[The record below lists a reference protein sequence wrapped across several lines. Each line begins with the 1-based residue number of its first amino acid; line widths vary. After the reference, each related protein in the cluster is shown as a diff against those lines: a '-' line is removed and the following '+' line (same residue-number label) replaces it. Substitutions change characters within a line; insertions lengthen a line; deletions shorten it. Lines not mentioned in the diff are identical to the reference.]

1 MDIQVHGGGR
11 RQAPRPPTAAP
22 TPLTSS
28 LLCTGSADS
37 EAIDNWS
44 RVLQWWMLMVGEKGS
59 GMYFHK
65 DGLACAPSPR
75 PRAPPRPR
83 VAWPLA
89 PGCRLVSSG

>member
-1 MDIQVHGGGR
+1 MDTQVHGGGR
-11 RQAPRPPTAAP
+11 RRDPRPRPAAP
-22 TPLTSS
+22 TPSPRPLTRT
-28 LLCTGSADS
+28 LLCAGSADS

-75 PRAPPRPR
+75 P
-83 VAWPLA
+83 
-89 PGCRLVSSG
+89 

>member
-11 RQAPRPPTAAP
+11 RQAPRPPPAAP
-22 TPLTSS
+22 IPLTSS

-65 DGLACAPSPR
+65 DGLACAPSPTQTPSPASATR
-75 PRAPPRPR
+75 C
-83 VAWPLA
+83 LA
-89 PGCRLVSSG
+89 VSSGLSPG